1 MCLSPVIIK
10 NPYCGCDPSKG
21 YNYLHDCVSSHI
33 AVPCGH
39 CKDCITTRQSA
50 FAVRCD
56 IEGMHYVSVP
66 FMLTLTYDDAHVSR
80 MPEVGDVL
88 DHFAYP
94 DWSHVRN
101 MMKRLRHVIER
112 RTDKALADLFVLPKK
127 VNVRGRDRLIPAF
140 KYVFV
145 AEFGKVSARPH
156 FHALIYVKSPYP
168 VKDPNFESWA
178 CNVEKKL
185 GKWFKENWAVNVG
198 SIQKPVYEK
207 LYTYVSRGHRCT
219 FDFHRIVHSDDVP
232 DDSPMYYV
240 SKYLFKPN
248 KYLEKFR
255 KLVWNLWQDGK
266 VADERYYQFLSYITR
281 NLRVSKYFGYPFE
294 EFQLKRIHKSFDF
307 AKRKKMPFP
316 CYIGTDGKQQ
326 VFPHYL
332 KHFITP
338 EYATI
343 FAFNITNNND
353 IVYYVNKSIMD
364 VSDFDSKEA
373 QLETLARVIRCTDDC
388 LSDFPCYQLR
398 YDKSRSQACSRPCD
412 NDHFRLNEQ
421 SDFRGGISQFENFP
435 GLSQEISP
443 SKLEEV
449 EDLYLFDNPLN
460 FDIL

>member
-1 MCLSPVIIK
+1 MCLAPVIIK

-21 YNYLHDCVSSHI
+21 YNYLHDCVSTHI

-56 IEGMHYVSVP
+56 IEGMNYVSVP
-66 FMLTLTYDDAHVSR
+66 FMLTLTYDDAHVPR

-88 DHFAYP
+88 DKFAFP

-145 AEFGKVSARPH
+145 AEFGKISARPH
-156 FHALIYVKSPYP
+156 FHALIYVKSPYL
-168 VKDPNFESWA
+168 VKDSKFESWA

-185 GKWFKENWAVNVG
+185 GDWFKENWAINIG
-198 SIQKPVYEK
+198 SIQKPIYEK
-207 LYTYVSRGHRCT
+207 LYTYVARGNRRT
-219 FDFHRIVHSDDVP
+219 FDFHRIVHSDDVS

-240 SKYLFKPN
+240 SKYLFKFN
-248 KYLEKFR
+248 DYIEKFR
-255 KLVWNLWQDGK
+255 KFVWNEWQNGAVGDK
-266 VADERYYQFLSYITR
+266 RYYEFLSYITR

-294 EFQLKRIHKSFDF
+294 EYQLKRIHNSFDF
-307 AKRKKMPFP
+307 AKRQKMPFP

-332 KHFITP
+332 KHLITP

-343 FAFNITNNND
+343 FAFNITHNND
-353 IVYYVNKSIMD
+353 LIYYVNKSIMD
-364 VSDFDSKEA
+364 ASDFDSKEA
-373 QLETLARVIRCTDDC
+373 QLKTLARIIRSTDDC
-388 LSDFPCYQLR
+388 MFDFPRYELR
-398 YDKSRSQACSRPCD
+398 YDKSRGKACSGQFDYD
-412 NDHFRLNEQ
+412 NFRIYQQ
-421 SDFRGGISQFENFP
+421 SNQCAGHTEFEDIFRQFDDLAP
-435 GLSQEISP
+435 RTS
-443 SKLEEV
+443 EEV
-449 EDLYLFDNPLN
+449 EQLYLFDNPLN
-460 FDIL
+460 FEIL

>member
-1 MCLSPVIIK
+1 MCLAPVVIK

-21 YNYLHDCVSSHI
+21 YNYLHDCVSTHI

-56 IEGMHYVSVP
+56 IEGMNYVSVP
-66 FMLTLTYDDAHVSR
+66 FMLTLTYDDAHVPR

-88 DHFAYP
+88 DNFAFP

-101 MMKRLRHVIER
+101 MMKRLRHVLER

-145 AEFGKVSARPH
+145 SEFGKISARPH
-156 FHALIYVKSPYP
+156 FHALIYVKSPYL
-168 VKDPNFESWA
+168 VTDSKFESWA
-178 CNVEKKL
+178 CNLEKKL
-185 GKWFKENWAVNVG
+185 GDWFKENWAINIG

-207 LYTYVSRGHRCT
+207 LYTYVARGNRRT
-219 FDFHRIVHSDDVP
+219 FDFHRIVHSDDVS

-240 SKYLFKPN
+240 SKYLFKCN
-248 KYLEKFR
+248 DYIEKFR
-255 KLVWNLWQDGK
+255 KFVWRNWQDGK
-266 VADERYYQFLSYITR
+266 VDDKRYYDFLLYITR

-294 EFQLKRIHKSFDF
+294 EYQLKRIHYSFDF
-307 AKRKKMPFP
+307 ARRQKMPFP

-332 KHFITP
+332 KHLITP

-343 FAFNITNNND
+343 FAFNITHNND
-353 IVYYVNKSIMD
+353 LINYVNKSIMD
-364 VSDFDSKEA
+364 ASDFDSKEA
-373 QLETLARVIRCTDDC
+373 QLKTLARVIRSTDDC
-388 LSDFPCYQLR
+388 LSDFPRYELR
-398 YDKSRSQACSRPCD
+398 YDQGCGKACSRRFD
-412 NDHFRLNEQ
+412 NDNFRIYQQ
-421 SDFRGGISQFENFP
+421 SNQRGGHAEFEDVFRQFEDLAP
-435 GLSQEISP
+435 RTS
-443 SKLEEV
+443 EEV
-449 EDLYLFDNPLN
+449 EELYLFGNPLN
-460 FDIL
+460 FEIL

>member
-1 MCLSPVIIK
+1 MCLAPVIIK

-21 YNYLHDCVSSHI
+21 YNYLHDCVSTHI

-56 IEGMHYVSVP
+56 IEGMNYVSVP
-66 FMLTLTYDDAHVSR
+66 FMLTLTYDDVHVPR
-80 MPEVGDVL
+80 MPNVGDVL
-88 DHFAYP
+88 DNFAYP

-127 VNVRGRDRLIPAF
+127 VNVRGRDRLIPPF

-145 AEFGKVSARPH
+145 SEFGKLSSRPH
-156 FHALIYVKSPYP
+156 FHALIYVKSPYF
-168 VKDPNFESWA
+168 VKDSKFESWA
-178 CNVEKKL
+178 SNVEKKL
-185 GKWFKENWAVNVG
+185 GDWFKQNWAINVG
-198 SIQKPVYEK
+198 SIQNPVYEK
-207 LYTYVSRGHRCT
+207 LYTYVARGHRRT
-219 FDFHRIVHSDDVP
+219 FDFHRIVHSDGVP

-248 KYLEKFR
+248 SKIENFR
-255 KLVWNLWQDGK
+255 KYVWQAWQNGD
-266 VADERYYQFLSYITR
+266 VSDERYYEFLSYITR

-294 EFQLKRIHKSFDF
+294 EYQLKRIYNSFDF
-307 AKRKKMPFP
+307 AKRKKFPFP
-316 CYIGTDGKQQ
+316 CYICTDGKQQ

-332 KHFITP
+332 KHLITP

-353 IVYYVNKSIMD
+353 VLYYVNKSIMD
-364 VSDFDSKEA
+364 ASDFDSKEA
-373 QLETLARVIRCTDDC
+373 QLQTLARVIRCTDDC
-388 LSDFPCYQLR
+388 LSAFSGYELR
-398 YDKSRSQACSRPCD
+398 YNQSCGKACPRQFD
-412 NDHFRLNEQ
+412 NDNFRVHQQ
-421 SDFRGGISQFENFP
+421 SDFSGSISEFEDFA
-435 GLSQEISP
+435 GFSQDFSP
-443 SKLEEV
+443 EKLEEV
-449 EDLYLFDNPLN
+449 KQLFLFDNPIN